1 MVVTW
6 LDEDTEDEEK
16 LSANKVNAF
25 SGAVNDS
32 DSNADLQEKVATLT
46 AKLENTY
53 KSVRML
59 NSGSNMLEEILE
71 ETSKQGKS
79 VKGIGFSY
87 KSENRGNQK
96 ASRNKKESM
105 KGKIERT
112 VGGARVMSLHTS
124 SSTQSKK
131 NLRTPSKK
139 HYKSRATPMQNPEA
153 PVLED
158 VSNTSVSAN
167 DEDDVATS
175 SHGSDE
181 TLSDKPAKEV
191 SLSKDSSSS
200 SKSSDSK
207 AANSTDVLSEES
219 MKTPPIVHDVSDDED
234 SEDVPLAS
242 VAARMLKRR
251 RASVEETP
259 VVQKKKAKITT
270 GSSKSRATDV
280 SRKGK

>member
-1 MVVTW
+1 M
-6 LDEDTEDEEK
+6 
-16 LSANKVNAF
+16 S
-25 SGAVNDS
+25 SS
-32 DSNADLQEKVATLT
+32 
-46 AKLENTY
+46 
-53 KSVRML
+53 
-59 NSGSNMLEEILE
+59 
-71 ETSKQGKS
+71 
-79 VKGIGFSY
+79 
-87 KSENRGNQK
+87 
-96 ASRNKKESM
+96 KKEYV

-112 VGGARVMSLHTS
+112 AGGARVMGLHPS
-124 SSTQSKK
+124 SSTKSKK
-131 NLRTPSKK
+131 NSRTPSKK
-139 HYKSRATPMQNPEA
+139 HYKSRATSMQHPEA
-153 PVLED
+153 PVPED

-167 DEDDVATS
+167 DEDDVKTS

-200 SKSSDSK
+200 SKNSDSK

-270 GSSKSRATDV
+270 GSSKSRTTDV
-280 SRKGK
+280 SRKGKQKAVESSGKKVKKTTGKK